1 MTMLIVSK
9 TARSVLEQ
17 ARREAM
23 RKREAAGTLAT
34 AFPRSKQV
42 RIHLKFVSRDGP
54 EPAAQTHDLYPSA
67 YAYFDFACP
76 YGDCDGSVDLNAIAL
91 GLLRTGG
98 THADGLL
105 HCPGSRAGGAG
116 VRPPCKQRVDY
127 WIAVRHHP
135 LARGNC

>member
-42 RIHLKFVSRDGP
+42 RIHLKFVSRDRHTTFIP
-54 EPAAQTHDLYPSA
+54 LRMRTSISHA
-67 YAYFDFACP
+67 
-76 YGDCDGSVDLNAIAL
+76 
-91 GLLRTGG
+91 RTG
-98 THADGLL
+98 TVTAA
-105 HCPGSRAGGAG
+105 ST
-116 VRPPCKQRVDY
+116 
-127 WIAVRHHP
+127 
-135 LARGNC
+135 